1 MRANRTQWAAQT
13 WGQQPGATDQ
23 LNADED
29 AVAALCKHYNVPL
42 ISQRAAL
49 LDSVATPRH
58 AAPHHARAAPR
69 CTTLRRARAH
79 AALHT
84 PRRAHAARGW
94 VRGLGG
100 RGRSDGPDGAAARSC
115 RGAR

>member
-23 LNADED
+23 LNTDED

-49 LDSVATPRH
+49 LDSVATPRYAAPRHATLHHATPRCTAPCTRTRTRRAAH
-58 AAPHHARAAPR
+58 AAPHAP
-69 CTTLRRARAH
+69 H
-79 AALHT
+79 
-84 PRRAHAARGW
+84 
-94 VRGLGG
+94 VGG
-100 RGRSDGPDGAAARSC
+100 
-115 RGAR
+115 

>member
-58 AAPHHARAAPR
+58 ATLHHTTHAPRRAAPHCAAHVHTPH
-69 CTTLRRARAH
+69 CTRRAARTLR
-79 AALHT
+79 
-84 PRRAHAARGW
+84 
-94 VRGLGG
+94 VGG
-100 RGRSDGPDGAAARSC
+100 
-115 RGAR
+115 